1 MKQRAEV
8 TRWLAVV
15 LIAIL
20 PAAWFPAS
28 AEPTASVTGVI
39 RGADEAPLAG
49 ARLLATTSTEGPVF
63 RSEPTTQEGT
73 FTLSGLAPGSYR
85 LGVEVAGGIYLIESP
100 LPLAG
105 GVRRTVQ
112 IAVAATTD
120 APGAAGATG
129 VANEPAASAWD
140 NPFAAAAIVL
150 GLAIVVGVLVNN
162 ATDDEQAGSD
172 FLNP

>member
-1 MKQRAEV
+1 MRQRKGV
-8 TRWLAVV
+8 VRWLAAL
-15 LIAIL
+15 LIAAL

-28 AEPTASVTGVI
+28 AEPGASVTGVI
-39 RGADEAPLAG
+39 RGADQAPLAG
-49 ARLLATTSTEGPVF
+49 ARLLATTSSAGPVF
-63 RSEPTTQEGT
+63 RSEPTTKEGT
-73 FTLSGLAPGSYR
+73 FTLSGLAAGSYR
-85 LGVEVAGGIYLIESP
+85 LGVEVAGGIYLVEDP
-100 LPLAG
+100 LPLAD
-105 GVRRTVQ
+105 GVQRTVQ

-120 APGAAGATG
+120 SPGAASAAAGAS
-129 VANEPAASAWD
+129 EPAASAWD